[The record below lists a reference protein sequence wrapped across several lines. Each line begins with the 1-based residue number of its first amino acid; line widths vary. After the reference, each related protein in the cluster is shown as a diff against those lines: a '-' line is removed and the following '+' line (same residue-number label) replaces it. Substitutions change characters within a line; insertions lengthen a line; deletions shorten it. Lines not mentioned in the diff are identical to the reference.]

1 MTHAFFGEPRMPR
14 LSKLLQEVKQG
25 EILIPKFQRPFVWDD
40 DQRLALMGSIYS
52 GYPIGAMIVW
62 RTQKHDLATYENL
75 GPFRLPQAK
84 DPSLVRQYLLDGHQR
99 MTTLFAALGPG
110 LYEDEELPNVA
121 DDHDD
126 SAPWRIYFDLES
138 QDKEPFCLVPAYAP
152 SRPTLLRLDIL
163 LDPYKLNDFGLN
175 LQKAGYDRKMVNRV
189 HSIAEKFRD
198 YQIPVMP
205 IATEDLEQVTVS
217 FKRINS
223 SGSSM
228 SEVHMVNALGH
239 GRKFDL
245 LEKLAEVSETLKPV
259 GWEHFGNQMILHACK
274 LRLGMELYRDDAEV
288 LAAKLA
294 GQQDVFQQAA
304 SDIVRAARVL
314 DSIAGVRTP
323 RSLPYR
329 YQALLIADALHE
341 LDGDEPS
348 DEIKSQLRKWF
359 WATTLSEY
367 FSGITNSRLER
378 ARLHLHEVVAG
389 KGNAVPPDL
398 RERIV
403 LPVRQFNYSHARCRG
418 IALLLAEQGPV
429 TLDPAN
435 QRTMDG
441 FALLGTYGADALVK
455 LVRENELDESVRHRA
470 RGPENRFLV
479 EPTRANSVQ
488 DLRLHPTPFESRTLA
503 SHRVDKETMEALAD
517 GDIAEFLRLRRQ
529 GIEHLEAGHAK
540 ECGIEYRLT
549 YDGWRDRFGST

>member
-1 MTHAFFGEPRMPR
+1 MTYAFFGEPRMPR

-75 GPFRLPQAK
+75 GPFRLPRGSE
-84 DPSLVRQYLLDGHQR
+84 PSLVRQYLLDGHQR
-99 MTTLFAALGPG
+99 MTTLFATLGAA
-110 LYEDEELPNVA
+110 LYEEGDLLREQEDR
-121 DDHDD
+121 DDP
-126 SAPWRIYFDLES
+126 APWRIYFDLES
-138 QDKEPFCLVPAYAP
+138 QDKEPFLLGSANPP
-152 SRPTLLRLDIL
+152 SRPTLLGLDIL
-163 LDPYKLNDFGLN
+163 FDPYKLNDFALN

-239 GRKFDL
+239 GRQFDL
-245 LEKLAEVSETLKPV
+245 LEKLAEVSEDLKPI
-259 GWEHFGNQMILHACK
+259 GWEHFGHQMILNACK
-274 LRLGMELYRDDAEV
+274 LRLGMDLYRNDTED

-294 GQQDVFQQAA
+294 RQQDVFELVAQ
-304 SDIVRAARVL
+304 DIARAARVL
-314 DSIAGVRTP
+314 DKIAGVRSP
-323 RSLPYR
+323 KSLPYR
-329 YQALLIADALHE
+329 HQALLIADALRE
-341 LDGDEPS
+341 VDGDEPS
-348 DEIKSQLRKWF
+348 EENCTHLWKWF
-359 WATTLSEY
+359 WATTLGEY

-378 ARLHLHEVVAG
+378 ARLHLREVVAG
-389 KGNAVPPDL
+389 QSDAVPVEL
-398 RERIV
+398 RDEVI
-403 LPVRQFNYSHARCRG
+403 LPVRRFNYSHARCRG
-418 IALLLAEQGPV
+418 IALLLAGARGV
-429 TLDPAN
+429 GFNVAN
-435 QRTMDG
+435 QQPKHG

-470 RGPENRFLV
+470 RGPENRFLI
-479 EPTRANSVQ
+479 EPQKAET
-488 DLRLHPTPFESRTLA
+488 LRFLRSDPTQFDQHALA
-503 SHRVDKETMEALAD
+503 SHAITNDAFESLTQGDLAD
-517 GDIAEFLRLRRQ
+517 FLRLRQ
-529 GIEHLEAGHAK
+529 KSIEHLEKLHADACELK
-540 ECGIEYRLT
+540 YRLT
-549 YDGWRDRFGST
+549 YDGWRDMHGVT